1 MRALR
6 ARAGFRLRNQ
16 LCNSGLATLVRDT
29 CYTSAPAVLLLKYLK
44 QEEQAILIHIMHHH
58 LQYDTAQFTAVSKAR
73 K

>member
-16 LCNSGLATLVRDT
+16 LCNSGLATLRDT
-29 CYTSAPAVLLLKYLK
+29 YTSAATSSLKYLK

-58 LQYDTAQFTAVSKAR
+58 LQYDTAQFTVVSKAAR